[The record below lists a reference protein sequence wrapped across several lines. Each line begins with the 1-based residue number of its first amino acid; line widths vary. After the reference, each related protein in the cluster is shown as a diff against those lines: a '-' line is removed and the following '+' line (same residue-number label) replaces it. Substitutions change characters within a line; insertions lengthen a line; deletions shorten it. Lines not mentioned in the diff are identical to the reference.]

1 MAFLFGM
8 ICGAVMVTAACWIW
22 AAVEPRGTRPP
33 HRRDESPRGWEDTRN
48 FLYYDGTVMPTNK
61 EEHYE

>member
-1 MAFLFGM
+1 MACLLGM
-8 ICGAVMVTAACWIW
+8 IGGVIAVLGVQWVW
-22 AAVEPRGTRPP
+22 AAVAPRRENPP
-33 HRRDESPRGWEDTRN
+33 RHRCENHRGWEDTRN